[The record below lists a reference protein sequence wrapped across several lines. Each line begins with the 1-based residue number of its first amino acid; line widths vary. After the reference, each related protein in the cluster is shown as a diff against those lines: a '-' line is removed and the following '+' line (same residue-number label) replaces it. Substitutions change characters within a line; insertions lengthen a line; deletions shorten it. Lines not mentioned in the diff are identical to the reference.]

1 MKNKNIKRLII
12 VIILIF
18 LIFKIVCSNLK
29 FDSIKNND
37 FLFLKF
43 LASGQK
49 DSIDNLNQKS
59 IYKFNVDYK
68 DMKLKSINLLDSADK
83 TTFVY
88 EKIAPGSK
96 GEFEIELNSN
106 QNLKYRIGFK
116 SNNAKPQNLNFKVF
130 NDNVFLD
137 EANTLEK
144 LSESMKGNINKNQ
157 KIIYKI
163 EWYWEFQNS
172 HNLEKVDIQDTND
185 AKNINQYNFDVYTYG
200 IDMF

>member
-29 FDSIKNND
+29 FDSIKNDD

-106 QNLKYRIGFK
+106 QNLKYRIEFK

-172 HNLEKVDIQDTND
+172 HDLEKIDIQDTND

>member
-106 QNLKYRIGFK
+106 QNLKYRIEFK

>member
-29 FDSIKNND
+29 FDSIKNDD

-43 LASGQK
+43 LVNGQK

-68 DMKLKSINLLDSADK
+68 DMNLKSINLLDSVDK

-88 EKIAPGSK
+88 EKIAPGSR

-106 QNLKYRIGFK
+106 QNLKYRIEFK

-130 NDNVFLD
+130 KDNVFLD
-137 EANTLEK
+137 ETNTLEE
-144 LSESMKGNINKNQ
+144 LSESMKGDINKNK

-172 HNLEKVDIQDTND
+172 QGLEKVDIQDTND

>member
-29 FDSIKNND
+29 FDSIKNDD

-43 LASGQK
+43 LVNGQK
-49 DSIDNLNQKS
+49 DSINNLNQKS

-106 QNLKYRIGFK
+106 QNLKYRIEFK
-116 SNNAKPQNLNFKVF
+116 SNNAKPQNLNF
-130 NDNVFLD
+130 
-137 EANTLEK
+137 
-144 LSESMKGNINKNQ
+144 
-157 KIIYKI
+157 
-163 EWYWEFQNS
+163 
-172 HNLEKVDIQDTND
+172 
-185 AKNINQYNFDVYTYG
+185 
-200 IDMF
+200 

>member
-29 FDSIKNND
+29 FDSIKNDD

-96 GEFEIELNSN
+96 GEIEIELNSN
-106 QNLKYRIGFK
+106 QNLKYRIEFK

-144 LSESMKGNINKNQ
+144 LSESMKGNINKKQ

-172 HNLEKVDIQDTND
+172 QGLEKVDIQDTND

>member
-12 VIILIF
+12 VIILVF

-29 FDSIKNND
+29 FDSIKNDD

-43 LASGQK
+43 LVNGQK

-68 DMKLKSINLLDSADK
+68 DMKLKTINLLDSADK
-83 TTFVY
+83 TAFVY
-88 EKIAPGSK
+88 EKIAPGSR

-106 QNLKYRIGFK
+106 QNLKYRIEFK

-130 NDNVFLD
+130 KDNVFLD
-137 EANTLEK
+137 EANTLEE
-144 LSESMKGNINKNQ
+144 LSESMKGDINKNK
-157 KIIYKI
+157 KIVYKI

-172 HNLEKVDIQDTND
+172 QGLEKVDIQDTND

>member
-29 FDSIKNND
+29 FDSIKNDD

-106 QNLKYRIGFK
+106 QNLKYRIEFK

-144 LSESMKGNINKNQ
+144 LSESMKGNINKKQ

-163 EWYWEFQNS
+163 ECYWEFQNS
-172 HNLEKVDIQDTND
+172 HDLEKIDIQDTND

>member
-18 LIFKIVCSNLK
+18 LIFKIVCLNLK
-29 FDSIKNND
+29 FDSIKNDD

-43 LASGQK
+43 LVNGQK
-49 DSIDNLNQKS
+49 DSINNLNQKS

-106 QNLKYRIGFK
+106 QNLKYRIEFK
-116 SNNAKPQNLNFKVF
+116 SNNAKPQNLNFKVLK
-130 NDNVFLD
+130 DDDFLD
-137 EANTLEK
+137 EANTLEE
-144 LSESMKGNINKNQ
+144 LSESMKGDINKNK

-172 HNLEKVDIQDTND
+172 QGLEKVDIQDTND

>member
-29 FDSIKNND
+29 FDSIKNDD

-106 QNLKYRIGFK
+106 QNLKYRIEFK

-163 EWYWEFQNS
+163 DWYWEFQNS

>member
-12 VIILIF
+12 VIILVF

-29 FDSIKNND
+29 FDSIKNDD

-43 LASGQK
+43 LVNGQK

-68 DMKLKSINLLDSADK
+68 DMKLKTINLLDSADK
-83 TTFVY
+83 TAFVY
-88 EKIAPGSK
+88 EKIAPGSR
-96 GEFEIELNSN
+96 GQFEIELNSN
-106 QNLKYRIGFK
+106 QNLKYRIEFK

-130 NDNVFLD
+130 KDNVFLD
-137 EANTLEK
+137 EANTLEE
-144 LSESMKGNINKNQ
+144 LSESMKGDINKNQ

-172 HNLEKVDIQDTND
+172 QGLEKVDIQDTND

>member
-12 VIILIF
+12 VIILFF

-29 FDSIKNND
+29 FDSIKNDD

-43 LASGQK
+43 LVNGQK
-49 DSIDNLNQKS
+49 DSIDNLNQKN

-68 DMKLKSINLLDSADK
+68 DMKLKTINLLDSADK
-83 TTFVY
+83 TIFVY
-88 EKIAPGSK
+88 EKIAPGSR

-106 QNLKYRIGFK
+106 QNLKYRIEFK

-130 NDNVFLD
+130 KDNVFLD
-137 EANTLEK
+137 EANTLEE
-144 LSESMKGNINKNQ
+144 LSESMKGDINKNK
-157 KIIYKI
+157 KIVYKI

-172 HNLEKVDIQDTND
+172 QGLEKVDIQDTND

>member
-12 VIILIF
+12 VIILTF

-106 QNLKYRIGFK
+106 QNLKYRIEFK
-116 SNNAKPQNLNFKVF
+116 SNNAKPQNLNFKVLK
-130 NDNVFLD
+130 DDDFLD
-137 EANTLEK
+137 EANTLEE
-144 LSESMKGNINKNQ
+144 LSESMKGDINKNQ

-172 HNLEKVDIQDTND
+172 QGLEKVDIQDTND

>member
-106 QNLKYRIGFK
+106 QNLKYRIEFK

-130 NDNVFLD
+130 KDNVFLD
-137 EANTLEK
+137 EANTLEE
-144 LSESMKGNINKNQ
+144 LSESMKGDINKNQ

-172 HNLEKVDIQDTND
+172 QGLEKVDIQDTND

>member
-29 FDSIKNND
+29 FDSIKNDD

-106 QNLKYRIGFK
+106 QNLKYRIEFK

-172 HNLEKVDIQDTND
+172 QGLEKVDIQDTND

>member
-29 FDSIKNND
+29 FDSIKNDD

-43 LASGQK
+43 LVNGQK

-68 DMKLKSINLLDSADK
+68 DMNLKSINLLDSVDK

-88 EKIAPGSK
+88 EKIAPGSR

-106 QNLKYRIGFK
+106 QNLIYRIEFK

-130 NDNVFLD
+130 KDNVFLD
-137 EANTLEK
+137 EANTLEE

-163 EWYWEFQNS
+163 KWYWEFQN
-172 HNLEKVDIQDTND
+172 NQGLEKVDIQDTND
-185 AKNINQYNFDVYTYG
+185 AKNINQYNFDVYTY
-200 IDMF
+200 

>member
-1 MKNKNIKRLII
+1 M
-12 VIILIF
+12 
-18 LIFKIVCSNLK
+18 
-29 FDSIKNND
+29 
-37 FLFLKF
+37 KF

>member
-29 FDSIKNND
+29 FDSIKNDD

-49 DSIDNLNQKS
+49 NSIDNLNQKN

-68 DMKLKSINLLDSADK
+68 DMNLKSINLLDSADK

-88 EKIAPGSK
+88 EKIAPGSR

-106 QNLKYRIGFK
+106 QNLKYKIEFK
-116 SNNAKPQNLNFKVF
+116 SNNSKPQNLNFKVLK
-130 NDNVFLD
+130 DNVFLD
-137 EANTLEK
+137 EANTLEE
-144 LSESMKGNINKNQ
+144 LSECMKGDIIKNQ

-163 EWYWEFQNS
+163 EWYWKFQNS
-172 HNLEKVDIQDTND
+172 KNLEKSDIQDTND

>member
-29 FDSIKNND
+29 FDSIKNDD

-68 DMKLKSINLLDSADK
+68 DMKLK
-83 TTFVY
+83 
-88 EKIAPGSK
+88 
-96 GEFEIELNSN
+96 
-106 QNLKYRIGFK
+106 
-116 SNNAKPQNLNFKVF
+116 
-130 NDNVFLD
+130 
-137 EANTLEK
+137 
-144 LSESMKGNINKNQ
+144 
-157 KIIYKI
+157 
-163 EWYWEFQNS
+163 
-172 HNLEKVDIQDTND
+172 
-185 AKNINQYNFDVYTYG
+185 
-200 IDMF
+200 

>member
-68 DMKLKSINLLDSADK
+68 DMKLKSINLLDSVDK

-106 QNLKYRIGFK
+106 QNLKYRIEFK

-172 HNLEKVDIQDTND
+172 HELEKVDIQDTND

>member
-29 FDSIKNND
+29 FDSIKNDD

-96 GEFEIELNSN
+96 GEFERELNSN
-106 QNLKYRIGFK
+106 QNLKYRIEFK

>member
-1 MKNKNIKRLII
+1 MYNIKRLII

-106 QNLKYRIGFK
+106 QNLKYRIEFK

-144 LSESMKGNINKNQ
+144 LSESMKGNINKKQ

-172 HNLEKVDIQDTND
+172 QGLEKVDIQDTND

>member
-49 DSIDNLNQKS
+49 DSIDNLNQKN

-106 QNLKYRIGFK
+106 QNLKYRIEFK

>member
-29 FDSIKNND
+29 FDSIKNDD

-43 LASGQK
+43 LVNGQK
-49 DSIDNLNQKS
+49 DSINNLNQKS

-106 QNLKYRIGFK
+106 QNLKYRIEFK
-116 SNNAKPQNLNFKVF
+116 SNNAKPQNLNFKVLK
-130 NDNVFLD
+130 DDDFLD
-137 EANTLEK
+137 EANTLEE
-144 LSESMKGNINKNQ
+144 LSESMKGDINKNQ

-172 HNLEKVDIQDTND
+172 QGLEKVDIQDTND

>member
-29 FDSIKNND
+29 FDSIKNDD

-43 LASGQK
+43 LVNGQK

-68 DMKLKSINLLDSADK
+68 DMNLKSINLLDSVDK

-88 EKIAPGSK
+88 EKIAPGSR

-106 QNLKYRIGFK
+106 QNLIYRIEFK

-130 NDNVFLD
+130 KDNVFLD
-137 EANTLEK
+137 EANTVEE
-144 LSESMKGNINKNQ
+144 LSESM
-157 KIIYKI
+157 
-163 EWYWEFQNS
+163 
-172 HNLEKVDIQDTND
+172 
-185 AKNINQYNFDVYTYG
+185 
-200 IDMF
+200 

>member
-1 MKNKNIKRLII
+1 MKNKNIKRLMI

-29 FDSIKNND
+29 FDSIKNDD

-43 LASGQK
+43 LVNGQK

-68 DMKLKSINLLDSADK
+68 DMNLKSINLLDSVDK

-88 EKIAPGSK
+88 EKIAPGSR

-106 QNLKYRIGFK
+106 QNLIYRIEFK

-130 NDNVFLD
+130 KDNVFLD
-137 EANTLEK
+137 EANTLEE
-144 LSESMKGNINKNQ
+144 LSESMKGDINKNK
-157 KIIYKI
+157 KIVYKI
-163 EWYWEFQNS
+163 KWYWEFQNS
-172 HNLEKVDIQDTND
+172 QDLEKVDIQDTND
-185 AKNINQYNFDVYTYG
+185 AKKINRYNFDVYTYG

>member
-29 FDSIKNND
+29 FDSIKNDD

-43 LASGQK
+43 LVNGQK

-68 DMKLKSINLLDSADK
+68 DMNLKSINLLDSVDK

-88 EKIAPGSK
+88 EKIAPGSR

-106 QNLKYRIGFK
+106 QNLIYRIEFK

-130 NDNVFLD
+130 KDNVFLD
-137 EANTLEK
+137 EANTLEE
-144 LSESMKGNINKNQ
+144 LSESMKGDINKNQ

-172 HNLEKVDIQDTND
+172 QGLEKVDIQDTND

>member
-49 DSIDNLNQKS
+49 KSIDNLNQKS

-106 QNLKYRIGFK
+106 QNLKYRIEFK

-172 HNLEKVDIQDTND
+172 HDLEKVDIQDTND

>member
-49 DSIDNLNQKS
+49 KSIDNLNQKS

-106 QNLKYRIGFK
+106 QNLKYRIEFK

-172 HNLEKVDIQDTND
+172 QDLEKVDIQDTND
-185 AKNINQYNFDVYTYG
+185 ANNINQYNFNVYTYG
-200 IDMF
+200 IDMV

>member
-29 FDSIKNND
+29 FDSIKNDD

-106 QNLKYRIGFK
+106 QNLKYRIEFK

-144 LSESMKGNINKNQ
+144 LSESMKGNINKKQ

-172 HNLEKVDIQDTND
+172 QGLEKVDIQDTND

>member
-49 DSIDNLNQKS
+49 DSIDNLNQKN

-106 QNLKYRIGFK
+106 QNLKYRIEFK

-172 HNLEKVDIQDTND
+172 HDLEKIDIQDTND

>member
-88 EKIAPGSK
+88 GKIAPGSK

-106 QNLKYRIGFK
+106 QNLKYRIEFK

-172 HNLEKVDIQDTND
+172 HELEKVDIQDTND

>member
-12 VIILIF
+12 VIILVF

-29 FDSIKNND
+29 FDSIKNDD

-43 LASGQK
+43 LVNGQK

-68 DMKLKSINLLDSADK
+68 DMKLKTINLLDSADK
-83 TTFVY
+83 TAFVY

-106 QNLKYRIGFK
+106 QNLKYRIEFK
-116 SNNAKPQNLNFKVF
+116 SNNAKPQNLNFKVLK
-130 NDNVFLD
+130 DDDFLD
-137 EANTLEK
+137 EANTLEE
-144 LSESMKGNINKNQ
+144 LSESMKGDINKNK

-172 HNLEKVDIQDTND
+172 QGLEKVDIQDTND

>member
-49 DSIDNLNQKS
+49 KSIDNLNQKS

-106 QNLKYRIGFK
+106 QNLKYRIEFK

-137 EANTLEK
+137 EATTLEK

-172 HNLEKVDIQDTND
+172 HELEKVDIQDTND

>member
-12 VIILIF
+12 VIILVF

-29 FDSIKNND
+29 FDSIKNDD

-43 LASGQK
+43 LVNGQK

-68 DMKLKSINLLDSADK
+68 DMKLKTINLLDSADK
-83 TTFVY
+83 TAFVY
-88 EKIAPGSK
+88 EKIAPGSR

-106 QNLKYRIGFK
+106 QNLKYRIEFK

-130 NDNVFLD
+130 KDNVFLD
-137 EANTLEK
+137 EANTLEE
-144 LSESMKGNINKNQ
+144 LSESMKGDINKNQ

-172 HNLEKVDIQDTND
+172 QGLEKVDIQDTND

>member
-49 DSIDNLNQKS
+49 KSIDNLNQKS

-106 QNLKYRIGFK
+106 QNLKYRIEFK

-172 HNLEKVDIQDTND
+172 HELEKVDIQDTND

>member
-18 LIFKIVCSNLK
+18 LIFKIVCLNLK
-29 FDSIKNND
+29 FDSIKNDD

-43 LASGQK
+43 LVNGQK
-49 DSIDNLNQKS
+49 DSINNLNQKS

-106 QNLKYRIGFK
+106 QNLKYRIEFK
-116 SNNAKPQNLNFKVF
+116 SNNAKPQNLNFKVLK
-130 NDNVFLD
+130 DDDFLD
-137 EANTLEK
+137 EANTLEE
-144 LSESMKGNINKNQ
+144 LSEIMKGDINKNQ

-172 HNLEKVDIQDTND
+172 QGLEKVDIQDTND